1 MFGQRGAR
9 SFSLSGASI
18 AAKPCARFV
27 HDSEARLVLRV
38 PRLLGALEVFAARAG
53 AALANA
59 FGD

>member
-9 SFSLSGASI
+9 SVSLSGASI

-27 HDSEARLVLRV
+27 HDNVARVVLRV
-38 PRLLGALEVFAARAG
+38 PRMLGALEVFAARPG
-53 AALANA
+53 AARANA

>member
-1 MFGQRGAR
+1 MFGQRGVR

-27 HDSEARLVLRV
+27 HDNRGAVSLRAAGS
-38 PRLLGALEVFAARAG
+38 LDALEVFAAGAG
-53 AALANA
+53 ATHTNA